1 MDNSINNA
9 EDAKERVMYS
19 KCDNPVITSKS
30 DNIMIND
37 EADEVIKEFFDS
49 VISRYDSSLESI
61 KVVSLSLVMFIY
73 CIINTPNRLY
83 PNI

>member
-19 KCDNPVITSKS
+19 KCDNPVITSKN

-61 KVVSLSLVMFIY
+61 KGSESVFGYVYL
-73 CIINTPNRLY
+73 LY
-83 PNI
+83 YNYSK